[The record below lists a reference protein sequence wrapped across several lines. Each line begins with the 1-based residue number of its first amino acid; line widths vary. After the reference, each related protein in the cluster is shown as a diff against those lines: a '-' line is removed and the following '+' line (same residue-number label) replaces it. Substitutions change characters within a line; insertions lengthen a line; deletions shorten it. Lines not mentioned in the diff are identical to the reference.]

1 MLKDRGHK
9 GSWKGVAANNQASD
23 SVLLNVD
30 ILLIDAQHIGRV
42 DEHQA
47 KLKQKVAESYPPSKP
62 SIRHISPLGVRKVGK
77 LLQK

>member
-9 GSWKGVAANNQASD
+9 GSWKGVAANNQASE

-47 KLKQKVAESYPPSKP
+47 KLKQKVTESYPPAKP
-62 SIRHISPLGVRKVGK
+62 SIP
-77 LLQK
+77 QY